1 MPRAITH
8 LIEYHPYRYRNECC
22 ALGLLLLLPGKEV
35 QVHLAENLRKVRAM
49 HPAVELDTLRDELL
63 ALGAKLTRDPD
74 LLSLYLNAPIG
85 PLRISSSAGY
95 IDYAHSDDLQA
106 GIKWALGY
114 MVEPVRAPA
123 QRERLSVSRLY
134 VELKNYFSDM
144 GWLASLGQSIHDH
157 RIIPTYSL
165 SSEEEINVDFALRN
179 TAMHY
184 LQTADFRTASNPTQ
198 KRHEVQAKWFALGL
212 AGSLTP
218 LDLVGSGVKTY
229 AVIAGSDTDEGR
241 KAIKVAHRVAQ
252 AGVFVS
258 ESSTDMEELLAIYA
272 RAMKQEPMGRL
283 PTNGV
288 N

>member
-1 MPRAITH
+1 MLRAATH

-22 ALGLLLLLPGKEV
+22 AVGLLVLLPGKEV

-74 LLSLYLNAPIG
+74 LLSLYLHDPIG
-85 PLRISSSAGY
+85 PLRICSSAGH

-106 GIKWALGY
+106 GIKWALSY

-134 VELKNYFSDM
+134 IELKNYFSDM
-144 GWLASLGQSIHDH
+144 GWLATLGQSIHDH
-157 RIIPTYSL
+157 KIVPRYSL
-165 SSEEEINVDFALRN
+165 SSEEAINVDFALRN

-184 LQTADFRTASNPTQ
+184 LQTADFRTSSNPTQ

-218 LDLVGSGVKTY
+218 LDLIGSGVKTY
-229 AVIAGSDTDEGR
+229 AVIAGSDTEEGR

-258 ESSTDMEELLAIYA
+258 ESSADMEELLAIYA
-272 RAMKQEPMGRL
+272 RAMNQEPMGRL
-283 PTNGV
+283 PTGGAP
-288 N
+288 